1 MRIYKL
7 IFAAISLC
15 FVLYAM
21 WCGVRQI
28 STVCRTHVP
37 IIHRDRSHKTH
48 LDILGSLRLSHRFV
62 EQKHVH
68 LTVAESV
75 WWPLAAAATILAI
88 CSRCSHLTHPIS
100 FYDSRNG
107 FFLCLLDDRA
117 RVCVC
122 VCVSFS
128 ISSQIKLGGPMCC
141 LTIMWYD

>member
-28 STVCRTHVP
+28 STVWRTHVP

-48 LDILGSLRLSHRFV
+48 LDILESLRLSHRFV

-68 LTVAESV
+68 LTLAESV
-75 WWPLAAAATILAI
+75 WWP
-88 CSRCSHLTHPIS
+88 CCGS
-100 FYDSRNG
+100 YDSCDLLSMLAPHTSHFILRQPKW
-107 FFLCLLDDRA
+107 FFSVCLTTAL
-117 RVCVC
+117 VWVC